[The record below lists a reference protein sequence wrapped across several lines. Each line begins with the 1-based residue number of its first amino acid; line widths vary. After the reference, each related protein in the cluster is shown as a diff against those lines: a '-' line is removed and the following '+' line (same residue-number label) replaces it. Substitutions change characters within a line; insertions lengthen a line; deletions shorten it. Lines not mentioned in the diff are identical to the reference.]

1 MSTAI
6 ICGISQRTQKV
17 AEAGM
22 LVQASNPSTE
32 EPEVRG
38 QPGIYSKTLLQNN
51 KEKERKEGR
60 KLQKT
65 SHMYLQSP
73 FSSMKFSISFT

>member
-6 ICGISQRTQKV
+6 ICGIPQRTQKA

-38 QPGIYSKTLLQNN
+38 QSGIYSKTLLQNN
-51 KEKERKEGR
+51 KEK
-60 KLQKT
+60 T
-65 SHMYLQSP
+65 
-73 FSSMKFSISFT
+73 